1 MNEAVALITAGNAV
15 VQDADSVGTGMQTIA
30 LRLTGKI
37 MCPNI
42 W

>member
-15 VQDADSVGTGMQTIA
+15 VQDSDSVGTGMQTIA